1 MIHSIVPSPSVRSSV
16 PPQNQIPERK
26 LELSRKRSP
35 LLPGE
40 SLPRPCEGGNL
51 SPLEPSPVP
60 ATHLTPARSRMP
72 ETLHLPHRKPSHT
85 STYTPE
91 PATAFILVR
100 SFFLSST
107 PLQIASISRAVNF
120 IFPRHF
126 SLDVVP
132 RRTASTPHRGPTVY
146 RYLRNYRLNFTAI
159 SELCTYP
166 LDIFKKDARV
176 IFLLRTKLEISN
188 QK

>member
-1 MIHSIVPSPSVRSSV
+1 LRRRQSITLGT
-16 PPQNQIPERK
+16 Q
-26 LELSRKRSP
+26 L
-35 LLPGE
+35 
-40 SLPRPCEGGNL
+40 
-51 SPLEPSPVP
+51 VP
-60 ATHLTPARSRMP
+60 ATHLTTALSRMP

-107 PLQIASISRAVNF
+107 PLQIAPISCAVNF

-126 SLDVVP
+126 SLDVMP
-132 RRTASTPHRGPTVY
+132 RRTASTPHLGPTVY

-159 SELCTYP
+159 LKLCTFP
-166 LDIFKKDARV
+166 W
-176 IFLLRTKLEISN
+176 IFLRKEHE
-188 QK
+188 